1 MMAIG
6 VMPGSTSRRGLNLF
20 GRKVIYSNEKVITE
34 GNVVDVLNS
43 ALKIHNINAAE
54 IDYLHNYL
62 RGVQP
67 ILNREKIHRPEI
79 NNKIVENHALE
90 IVDFKKGH
98 VFGEPVQ
105 YVRRGEREGISEQ
118 IARLNEFMFAE
129 NKSNSD
135 KELAEWFY
143 TCGTAY
149 RMILPDK
156 SLGLDEDDSPFE
168 IDVLDPRNTFVV
180 YSSGFGKKPLL
191 GVHFVKNKD
200 DEVVYGCY
208 SVDTYYEIVSD
219 KIVEKTPQILKD
231 IPIIEY
237 PANSLRLGAFEP
249 VLDMLDAINLSTSNR
264 LDGLEQ
270 FVQAFVKFINCRIS
284 KEEFEELKDL
294 GAIQVT
300 GEPGLPADVDIVSS
314 QLDQDQAQISK
325 DDMYEMV
332 LTICSMPGKRK
343 GTNSGG
349 DTGQAI
355 MLRDGWS
362 EAEAQAKDV
371 ELIFKQSEKRMLKIA
386 LNIIKGTR
394 GTLDLRLSEIDIKFT
409 RNKNANLLVKTQGL
423 QNMLKSG
430 LHPHIAISHCDL
442 FSDPEQV
449 YLDSKPYLAKWLYD
463 KAEDA
468 VDEDDVFVYADSSP
482 EDA

>member
-1 MMAIG
+1 MIVG
-6 VMPGSTSRRGLNLF
+6 SISGSTNGRVPSLF
-20 GRKVIYSNEKVITE
+20 GRKVIYSNEKEVTKA
-34 GNVVDVLNS
+34 NVVDVLNS
-43 ALKIHNINAAE
+43 AINTHKRNAAE
-54 IDYLHNYL
+54 IDYLHKYL

-67 ILNREKIHRPEI
+67 ILHRQKTHRPEI

-105 YVRRGEREGISEQ
+105 YVRRGEREGISTQ
-118 IARLNEFMFAE
+118 IAKLNEFMFAE

-156 SLGLDEDDSPFE
+156 YLGSGVDDSPFE
-168 IDVLDPRNTFVV
+168 LDTLDPRNTFVI
-180 YSSGFGKKPLL
+180 YNSGFGKKPLM
-191 GVHFVKNKD
+191 GVHFIENAD
-200 DEVVYGCY
+200 DEIVYSCY
-208 SVDTYYEIVSD
+208 TVDNYYEIIDDNVVLD
-219 KIVEKTPQILKD
+219 KPHILVD

-249 VLDMLDAINLSTSNR
+249 VIDMLDAINLSTSNR

-270 FVQAFVKFINCRIS
+270 FVQAFVKFINCRIDE
-284 KEEFEELKDL
+284 EEFTALKDL

-332 LTICSMPGKRK
+332 LTICSMPGKSK
-343 GTNSGG
+343 GVSSGG

-386 LNIIKGTR
+386 LGIIKDTSGD
-394 GTLDLRLSEIDIKFT
+394 LDLRLSEIDIKFT

-449 YLDSKPYLAKWLYD
+449 YLDSKPFLAKWLYD
-463 KAEDA
+463 EPEE
-468 VDEDDVFVYADSSP
+468 DEDEEGAFVSADSSI